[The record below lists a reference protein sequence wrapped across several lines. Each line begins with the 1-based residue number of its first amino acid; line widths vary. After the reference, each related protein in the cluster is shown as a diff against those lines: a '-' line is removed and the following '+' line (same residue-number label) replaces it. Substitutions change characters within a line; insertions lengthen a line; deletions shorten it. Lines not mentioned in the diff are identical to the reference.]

1 MHTTT
6 HYLIGL
12 ISFLTIGVT
21 GSPAFV
27 YAQKE
32 DRVVPVGVALA
43 REIATQ
49 SSFEYPGTVRAWA
62 TTQLAAE
69 VDGRVEELLFHEGQ
83 YVRKGT
89 PLVKLRITPLIIQRD
104 LAQAEKKR
112 VEARLEELNTGT
124 RPEIIE
130 AARSAVAQS
139 RAKVRLA
146 ANELKRIEKLFEGG
160 VLSLDEFDKAD
171 AEAQAARAE
180 LKEKQSMLEE
190 NVAGP
195 RAEKIKQEEANQKAA
210 EARIKMIQDDINRAT
225 LVAPFNGYIVKKET
239 EVGQWLEKGDAA
251 VSMITAKPLKVEIHV
266 PQFQFNR
273 IDIGA
278 SATVILESY
287 ENSSPKVFKGKV
299 IEKIRSGDPVS
310 RTFPVRLKVTQTD
323 SQLAPGML
331 VRVEIK
337 PGKKKGKTL
346 FVPKDAIVRTP
357 KETSVWVVR
366 EDKDKSMKAH
376 KVVVRTGRLE
386 KSLVAVRFKGKKIK
400 PGEWVVVQG
409 NERLKSNSKVKI
421 INTIP

>member
-1 MHTTT
+1 M
-6 HYLIGL
+6 
-12 ISFLTIGVT
+12 
-21 GSPAFV
+21 
-27 YAQKE
+27 
-32 DRVVPVGVALA
+32 VPVGVAKA
-43 REIATQ
+43 QEIATQ
-49 SSFEYPGTVRAWA
+49 SSFEYPGTVQAWA

-69 VDGRVEELLFHEGQ
+69 VDARVDALLFHEGQ

-124 RPEIIE
+124 RPETIE

-146 ANELKRIEKLFEGG
+146 ENELKRIEKLFEGG

-190 NVAGP
+190 DVAGP

-210 EARIKMIQDDINRAT
+210 EARIRMIQDDINRAT

-273 IDIGA
+273 IDIGTP
-278 SATVILESY
+278 ATVILESY

-310 RTFPVRLKVTQTD
+310 RTFPVRLKVTEAN

-376 KVVVRTGRLE
+376 KVVVQIGRLE

>member
-1 MHTTT
+1 M
-6 HYLIGL
+6 
-12 ISFLTIGVT
+12 
-21 GSPAFV
+21 
-27 YAQKE
+27 
-32 DRVVPVGVALA
+32 VPVGVAKA

-49 SSFEYPGTVRAWA
+49 SSFEYPGTVQAWA

-69 VDGRVEELLFHEGQ
+69 VDARVDELLFHEGQ

-124 RPEIIE
+124 RPETIE

-146 ANELKRIEKLFEGG
+146 ENELKRIEKLFEGG

-190 NVAGP
+190 DVAGP

-210 EARIKMIQDDINRAT
+210 EARIRMIQDDINRAT

-287 ENSSPKVFKGKV
+287 ENGSPKVFKGKV

-310 RTFPVRLKVTQTD
+310 RTFPVRLKVTEAN

-376 KVVVRTGRLE
+376 KVVVQIGRLE
-386 KSLVAVRFKGKKIK
+386 KSLVAVRFKGKKII

-421 INTIP
+421 TNTIP

>member
-1 MHTTT
+1 M
-6 HYLIGL
+6 
-12 ISFLTIGVT
+12 
-21 GSPAFV
+21 
-27 YAQKE
+27 
-32 DRVVPVGVALA
+32 VPVGVAKA

-49 SSFEYPGTVRAWA
+49 SSFEYPGTVQAWA

-69 VDGRVEELLFHEGQ
+69 VDARVDELLFHEGQ

-124 RPEIIE
+124 RPETIE

-146 ANELKRIEKLFEGG
+146 ENELKRIEKLFEGG

-190 NVAGP
+190 DVAGP

-287 ENSSPKVFKGKV
+287 ENGSPKVFKGKV
-299 IEKIRSGDPVS
+299 IEKIPSGDPVS
-310 RTFPVRLKVTQTD
+310 RTFPVRLKVTEAN

-376 KVVVRTGRLE
+376 KVVVQTGRLE

-421 INTIP
+421 TNTIQ